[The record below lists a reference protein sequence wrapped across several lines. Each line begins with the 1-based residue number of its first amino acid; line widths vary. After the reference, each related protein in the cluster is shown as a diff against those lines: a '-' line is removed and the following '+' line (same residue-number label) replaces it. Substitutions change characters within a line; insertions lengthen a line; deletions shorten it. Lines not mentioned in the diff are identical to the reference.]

1 MDETELATF
10 QASLLEILSV
20 ESEPAEVLK
29 MLQALPMD
37 SGMAQYIATF
47 DPKMIQVAAD
57 LIKQWGRRSVDA
69 RL

>member
-29 MLQALPMD
+29 MLERLPMD
-37 SGMAQYIATF
+37 SAMAEYIATF
-47 DPKMIQVAAD
+47 DPRMVQVAAD
-57 LIKQWGRRSVDA
+57 LVKRWGRRSAEHND
-69 RL
+69 